1 MLERLDFWLSVF
13 VLGLLV
19 WAKFGRYIMP
29 LFQRAGTAVMS
40 RATINRAATNYYEPT
55 PYRPVLADTH
65 QLDTLSADQLIDL
78 LTEHNLTREQAVKLL
93 SKIRNPMDEHWLSA
107 NKISSSL
114 GGANA
119 ENMAAIAAHRPK
131 PIPPRQ
137 PQTMRRPRGGW

>member
-19 WAKFGRYIMP
+19 WVKLGRYITP

-40 RATINRAATNYYEPT
+40 RAAANRDATNRYEPT
-55 PYRPVLADTH
+55 PYRPVLADAH
-65 QLDTLSADQLIDL
+65 QSDTLSVDQLIDL
-78 LTEHNLTREQAVKLL
+78 LTEHNLTREQAIKLL
-93 SKIRNPMDEHWLSA
+93 SKIRNPMDEPWLSA

-119 ENMAAIAAHRPK
+119 ENMAAIATHRPK
-131 PIPPRQ
+131 PSLPRQ